1 MQFFVLLG
9 LAMASAA
16 CMGQTTIPENEKA
29 LDKKSPSSESA
40 PAPMPTK
47 TGYGEA
53 LPSSLDDRLVWDQFR
68 HRGTLVWAC
77 RGAQTGQF
85 VASSFCATQPMVD
98 ARWPD
103 KKMPEGYGG
112 VLNPD

>member
-1 MQFFVLLG
+1 MKFFVLMG
-9 LAMASAA
+9 LAMASAV
-16 CMGQTTIPENEKA
+16 CMGQATMPDTDKA
-29 LDKKSPSSESA
+29 PDKTSASSARA
-40 PAPMPTK
+40 PARIAPK
-47 TGYGEA
+47 TGYGAA
-53 LPSSLDDRLVWDQFR
+53 LPSPLDDRLVWDQFR

-85 VASSFCATQPMVD
+85 VANSFCATQPMVD

-103 KKMPEGYGG
+103 KEMPEGYGG